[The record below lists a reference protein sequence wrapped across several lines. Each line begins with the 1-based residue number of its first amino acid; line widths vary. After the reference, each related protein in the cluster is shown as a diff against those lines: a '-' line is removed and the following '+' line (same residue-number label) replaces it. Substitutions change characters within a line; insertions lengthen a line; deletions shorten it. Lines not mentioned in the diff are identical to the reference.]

1 MNPNA
6 TRSWKF
12 FRAGGF
18 NQVVLNSGAD
28 LLNLDQLD
36 QKLWVALACPTTG
49 VEFDKTTLALI
60 DTDKDGR
67 VRVPEL
73 IAAVKWAGGLLKNP
87 DDLLKGSPTLRPAAI
102 DDTHPEGKLI
112 ASFARQV
119 LGKGDNDEITI
130 DEAAAAA
137 QTFAAKP
144 FNGDGIVPAD
154 SAGDDVTKAVIADII
169 TCLGADP
176 DASGKPG
183 VGQAKVDRFF
193 ADAAS
198 YSDWWK
204 KAEADATVLPLGVNT
219 EAASGAVRA
228 VKAKVDD
235 YFARGRLAAFDP
247 RSVSAL
253 NRDEKEYAALSAKD
267 LTSTHADIASLP
279 LAQVGAT
286 TPLPLTQGI
295 NPAWANAIAALQSH
309 AIVPLL
315 GARTVLTEADW
326 NALLGKLAAFDAWN
340 AGKTGGTVEKIGL
353 KRTRE
358 ILATKAKDTLTALIG
373 KDVTEAGHA
382 QAVIG
387 LHRLIHYHR
396 DLAKLCR
403 NFVNFAD
410 FYGRKE
416 KAIFQAGTLYLDQR
430 SCELCLVVDDAGKHA
445 AMAGMAGTYL
455 AYCDCV
461 RKGSSEKLSIVAAFT
476 GGDSDNLI
484 VGRNG
489 IFYDRKGRDW
499 DATITKIVDNP
510 ISIRQAFW
518 SPYKKLVRMIE
529 ERAAKQ
535 AAAADADANAQL
547 TAAANTPLAPAAPGA
562 PAAPAAPAKPAFDP
576 SVIAL
581 LSLALGTLATAFAGL
596 LVFFKGFE
604 NWQVPLV
611 IAGIMLVISSP
622 SMAIAWLKLRKR
634 NLGPILDANGWAVN
648 AKAKMN
654 VPFGGALTG
663 VAALPP
669 GSTFGAADAY
679 AEKPSIWPKL
689 LLFAFVVWFIWAF
702 LNDSQG
708 RLYNWTDGKYGTPP
722 LAVREQIAKDKLDKA
737 KAEKAKA
744 AGAAVAPTVPAAA
757 ATPAAPA
764 APVAPATPPAPAKP

>member
-1 MNPNA
+1 MSN
-6 TRSWKF
+6 TWKF

-18 NQVVLNSGAD
+18 NQVVLGSGAD
-28 LLNLDQLD
+28 LMNLDQLD

-49 VEFDKTTLALI
+49 VEFDKNTLALI
-60 DTDKDGR
+60 DTDQDGR
-67 VRVPEL
+67 VRAPEL
-73 IAAVKWAGGLLKNP
+73 IAAAKWAGGLLKNP
-87 DDLLKGSPTLRPAAI
+87 DDLLKASPTLKPAAI
-102 DDTHPEGKLI
+102 NDAAPEGKLI
-112 ASFARQV
+112 ANFARQV
-119 LGKGDNDEITI
+119 LGKTDTGEVTFE
-130 DEAAAAA
+130 EAAAAA

-154 SAGDDVTKAVIADII
+154 SASDDATKAVIADII
-169 TCLGADP
+169 NCLGAET

-183 VGQAKVDRFF
+183 VNQAKVEQFF
-193 ADAAS
+193 AAAAA

-204 KAEADATVLPLGVNT
+204 KAEGEASVLPLGLNT
-219 EAASGAVRA
+219 EAAAAAVKA
-228 VKAKVDD
+228 VKAKVED

-247 RSVSAL
+247 RAVNAL
-253 NRDEKEYAALSAKD
+253 NRDDKEYAALGAKN
-267 LTSTHADIASLP
+267 LTSDHADIASLP

-295 NPAWANAIAALQSH
+295 NPAWANAIAALQSL
-309 AIVPLL
+309 AITPLL
-315 GARTVLTEADW
+315 GAKTVLTEADW
-326 NALLGKLAAFDAWN
+326 NALTGKLAAFDAWN
-340 AGKTGGTVEKIGL
+340 ASKTGGLVEKIGL
-353 KRTRE
+353 ARARE
-358 ILATKAKDTLTALIG
+358 ILASKAKETLTALIARDKAEEG
-373 KDVTEAGHA
+373 NST
-382 QAVIG
+382 AVIG

-410 FYGRKE
+410 FYGRKD

-430 SCELCLVVDDAGKHA
+430 SCDLCLTVDDAGKHA

-461 RKGSSEKLSIVAAFT
+461 RKGSGEKLSIAAAFT

-489 IFYDRKGRDW
+489 IFYDRAGRDW

-535 AAAADADANAQL
+535 AAAADAEANASL
-547 TAAANTPLAPAAPGA
+547 TAVANAPAT
-562 PAAPAAPAKPAFDP
+562 PAASPTKPAFDP

-581 LSLALGTLATAFAGL
+581 LSLALGTLAAAFAGIL
-596 LVFFKGFE
+596 GFLGKFE
-604 NWQVPLV
+604 PWQVPLV
-611 IAGIMLVISSP
+611 IVGIMLVVSAP

-648 AKAKMN
+648 AKARMN

-669 GSTFGAADAY
+669 GSTFGAADEY
-679 AEKPSIWPKL
+679 AEKPAAWPKL
-689 LLFAFVVWFIWAF
+689 LAVAFVVWFIWAF

-708 RLYNWTDGKYGTPP
+708 RLYNWTDNYPAIQHYATPP
-722 LAVREQIAKDKLDKA
+722 LSVREQIAKDKLDKA
-737 KAEKAKA
+737 KADKA
-744 AGAAVAPTVPAAA
+744 AADAAA
-757 ATPAAPA
+757 GGVPA
-764 APVAPATPPAPAKP
+764 APVAPAASSK

>member
-1 MNPNA
+1 MLKTA
-6 TRSWKF
+6 TSSHRWRF

-18 NQVVLNSGAD
+18 NQVVISSGAD

-49 VEFDKTTLALI
+49 VEFDKTTLVLI

-73 IAAVKWAGGLLKNP
+73 IAAAKWAGGLMKNP
-87 DDLLKGSPTLRPAAI
+87 DDLLNGSPTLRPSAI
-102 DDTHPEGKLI
+102 NDATPEGKLI
-112 ASFARQV
+112 ANFARQV
-119 LGKGDNDEITI
+119 LGKSDTGEVTF

-144 FNGDGIVPAD
+144 FNGDGIVTVD
-154 SAGDDVTKAVIADII
+154 SAGDDVTRAVIADII
-169 TCLGADP
+169 TCLGADT

-183 VGQAKVDRFF
+183 VSQAKVDRFF
-193 ADAAS
+193 SDAIA

-204 KAEADATVLPLGVNT
+204 KAEGDAAVLPLGVNT
-219 EAASGAVRA
+219 EAASGAVKA
-228 VKAKVDD
+228 VKPKVDD

-247 RSVSAL
+247 RSINAL
-253 NRDEKEYAALSAKD
+253 NRDEKEYAALSVKD
-267 LTSTHADIASLP
+267 LTNTHADIASLP

-295 NPAWANAIAALQSH
+295 NPAWANAIAALQTD

-326 NALLGKLAAFDAWN
+326 NALVGKLAAFDAWN
-340 AGKTGGTVEKIGL
+340 AGKTGGSIEKIGL
-353 KRTRE
+353 QRARE
-358 ILATKAKDTLTALIG
+358 ILATPVRETLTALIARDKAEEG
-373 KDVTEAGHA
+373 NSV
-382 QAVIG
+382 AVIG

-396 DLAKLCR
+396 DLARLCR
-403 NFVNFAD
+403 NFVNFSD
-410 FYGRKE
+410 FYGRKD

-430 SCELCLVVDDAGKHA
+430 SCDLCLIVNDAGKHA
-445 AMAGMAGTYL
+445 TMAGMAGTYL

-461 RKGSSEKLSIVAAFT
+461 RKGSGEKLSIVAAFT

-489 IFYDRKGRDW
+489 IFYDRQGRDW
-499 DATITKIVDNP
+499 DATITRILDNP
-510 ISIRQAFW
+510 ISVRQAFW

-535 AAAADADANAQL
+535 AADADASANAQL
-547 TAAANTPLAPAAPGA
+547 TAVANAPLVPAAATA
-562 PAAPAAPAKPAFDP
+562 PAAPATPAKPAFDP

-581 LSLALGTLATAFAGL
+581 LSLALGTLAAAFAGIL
-596 LVFFKGFE
+596 GFLGKFE
-604 NWQVPLV
+604 AWQVPLV
-611 IAGIMLVISSP
+611 IVGIMLVISAP

-648 AKAKMN
+648 ARAKMN

-663 VAALPP
+663 VAVLPP
-669 GSTFGAADAY
+669 GATFGAADQY
-679 AEKPSIWPKL
+679 AEKPSVWPKL
-689 LLFAFVVWFIWAF
+689 LLVAFVIWFIWAF

-708 RLYNWTDGKYGTPP
+708 RLYRWTDGKYGKPS
-722 LAVREQIAKDKLDKA
+722 VEVQKLLDLQKA
-737 KAEKAKA
+737 QSKTEKPANP
-744 AGAAVAPTVPAAA
+744 GQVSVTTSPAAVTAPPAVSTATNVVPA
-757 ATPAAPA
+757 
-764 APVAPATPPAPAKP
+764 K

>member
-1 MNPNA
+1 MAA
-6 TRSWKF
+6 THPWKF

-18 NQVVLNSGAD
+18 NQVVIGSGSD
-28 LLNLDQLD
+28 IVSLDQLD

-67 VRVPEL
+67 IRVPEL
-73 IAAVKWAGGLLKNP
+73 IAAAKWAGGLMKNP
-87 DDLLKGSPTLRPAAI
+87 DDLLKGSSTLKPSAI
-102 DDTHPEGKLI
+102 DDTTAEGKLI
-112 ASFARQV
+112 ANFARQV
-119 LGKGDNDEITI
+119 LGKLDTGEVTF
-130 DEAAAAA
+130 DEAATAA

-144 FNGDGIVPAD
+144 FNGDGIIPAE
-154 SAGDDVTKAVIADII
+154 SAGDEATKTVIADII
-169 TCLGADP
+169 NCLGADT

-183 VGQAKVDRFF
+183 VSQARVDQFF
-193 ADAAS
+193 AAAAA
-198 YSDWWK
+198 YSEWWK
-204 KAEADATVLPLGVNT
+204 KAEGDATILPLGVNT
-219 EAASGAVRA
+219 EAAAAA
-228 VKAKVDD
+228 VKAIKVKVDD

-247 RSVSAL
+247 RSVNAL
-253 NRDEKEYAALSAKD
+253 NRDEKEYAVLGAKD
-267 LTSTHADIASLP
+267 LTSNHADIAALP
-279 LAQVGAT
+279 LAQVGASA
-286 TPLPLTQGI
+286 PLPLTQGI
-295 NPAWANAIAALQSH
+295 NPAWAGAIVALQTQ

-326 NALLGKLAAFDAWN
+326 NALVGKLAAFDAWN
-340 AGKTGGTVEKIGL
+340 ASKTGGAVEKIGL
-353 KRTRE
+353 QRARE
-358 ILATKAKDTLTALIG
+358 ILGTGAKDTLTALIA
-373 KDVTEAGHA
+373 KDKSEEGNSM
-382 QAVIG
+382 AVIG

-396 DLAKLCR
+396 DIAKLCR
-403 NFVNFAD
+403 NFVNFGD

-430 SCELCLVVDDAGKHA
+430 SCDLCLTVDDAGRHA

-461 RKGSSEKLSIVAAFT
+461 RKGTGEKLSIVAGFT
-476 GGDSDNLI
+476 GGDSDNLM

-489 IFYDRKGRDW
+489 IFYDRAGRDW

-535 AAAADADANAQL
+535 AADADAAANAQL
-547 TAAANTPLAPAAPGA
+547 TAVANTPGAAPA
-562 PAAPAAPAKPAFDP
+562 AAPAAPAKPAFDP

-581 LSLALGTLATAFAGL
+581 LSLALGTLAAAFASL
-596 LVFFKGFE
+596 MVFLGKFE
-604 NWQVPLV
+604 QWQIPLV
-611 IAGIMLVISSP
+611 VAGIMLVISAP

-648 AKAKMN
+648 ARAKMN

-669 GSTFGAADAY
+669 GATFGATDDAY
-679 AEKPSIWPKL
+679 AEKRPVWPKL
-689 LLFAFVVWFIWAF
+689 LLFAFVLWFIWAF

-708 RLYNWTDGKYGTPP
+708 RLYNMTDGKCTFATPP
-722 LAVREQIAKDKLDKA
+722 LSVREQIAKDKLDKQ
-737 KAEKAKA
+737 KADAAQKATA
-744 AGAAVAPTVPAAA
+744 AGVVVTNAPAVIAVTNVVPA
-757 ATPAAPA
+757 
-764 APVAPATPPAPAKP
+764 K

>member
-1 MNPNA
+1 MRNSTNSPY
-6 TRSWKF
+6 RWRF

-67 VRVPEL
+67 VRAPEL

-87 DDLLKGSPTLRPAAI
+87 DDLLKGSPTLRPSAI
-102 DDTHPEGKLI
+102 NDTNPEGKLI
-112 ASFARQV
+112 ANFARQV
-119 LGKGDNDEITI
+119 LGKMDSAEITI

-144 FNGDGIVPAD
+144 FNGDGIEPAD
-154 SAGDDVTKAVIADII
+154 SASDDVIKAVIADII
-169 TCLGADP
+169 TCLGADT

-183 VGQAKVDRFF
+183 VSQAKVDRFF
-193 ADAAS
+193 SDAAA

-204 KAEADATVLPLGVNT
+204 KAEGDAAVLPLGLNT
-219 EAASGAVRA
+219 EAASGAVKA

-247 RSVSAL
+247 RSVNAL
-253 NRDEKEYAALSAKD
+253 NRDEKEYIALGAKD
-267 LTSTHADIASLP
+267 LTNNHADIASLP
-279 LAQVGAT
+279 LAQVGPA

-295 NPAWANAIAALQSH
+295 NPAWANAIASLQTN

-326 NALLGKLAAFDAWN
+326 SALLGKLAAFDAWN
-340 AGKTGGTVEKIGL
+340 AGKTGGAVEKIGL

-358 ILATKAKDTLTALIG
+358 ILATKARDTLTALIG
-373 KDVTEAGHA
+373 KDKAEEGNAI
-382 QAVIG
+382 AVIG
-387 LHRLIHYHR
+387 LHRLVHYHR

-403 NFVNFAD
+403 NFVNFGD
-410 FYGRKE
+410 FYGRKD

-430 SCELCLVVDDAGKHA
+430 SCDLCLTVDDAGKHA

-461 RKGSSEKLSIVAAFT
+461 RKGSGEKLSIVAAFT
-476 GGDSDNLI
+476 GGDSDNLM

-518 SPYKKLVRMIE
+518 SPYKKLVRLIE

-547 TAAANTPLAPAAPGA
+547 TTAANAPIAPAS

-581 LSLALGTLATAFAGL
+581 LSLALGTLAAAFAGL
-596 LVFFKGFE
+596 LGFLGKFE
-604 NWQVPLV
+604 TWQVPLV
-611 IAGIMLVISSP
+611 IVGIMLVISAP

-669 GSTFGAADAY
+669 GSTFSAADEY
-679 AEKPSIWPKL
+679 AEKPSVWPKL
-689 LLFAFVVWFIWAF
+689 LLVAFVVWFVWAF
-702 LNDSQG
+702 LNDSEG
-708 RLYNWTDGKYGTPP
+708 RLYRWTDGKYGKPSVEVQK
-722 LAVREQIAKDKLDKA
+722 LLDLQKAQSKADKKT
-737 KAEKAKA
+737 A
-744 AGAAVAPTVPAAA
+744 ADQVAANTATAVATAPSTVSTATNAVPA
-757 ATPAAPA
+757 
-764 APVAPATPPAPAKP
+764 K